1 MKMKVAEQLA
11 TKTVGTTKRKA
22 KPRTKEENAKAARR
36 PKKRQVERETRR
48 VAAAKAKKR
57 TSERPVRAPW
67 VARKAWRDC

>member
-11 TKTVGTTKRKA
+11 TKTVGTTKRRA
-22 KPRTKEENAKAARR
+22 KPRTKEENTRAARR